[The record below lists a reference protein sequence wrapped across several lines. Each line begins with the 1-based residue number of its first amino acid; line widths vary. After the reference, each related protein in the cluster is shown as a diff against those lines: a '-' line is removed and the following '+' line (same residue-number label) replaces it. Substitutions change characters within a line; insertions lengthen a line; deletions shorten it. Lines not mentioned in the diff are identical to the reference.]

1 MALEIVLNRIVCME
15 DKEKE
20 IVLLKRLIDNRE
32 NTITWLNSLIDGQ
45 SKRIDE
51 LESELNH
58 VKEIN
63 KNLKKENY
71 ELFKETTDSL
81 FQYNYELKYKSKVKE
96 VEELKKENELLK
108 SKLNV
113 LFNAFDSV
121 KETKKETVQDTD
133 SIWKQ
138 RHDEELKS
146 PMWKKKREEVF
157 ERYGK
162 QCVECGNTNNLQV
175 HHLVYRKNRHL
186 WEYNVD
192 EMIPLCKKCHEKVH
206 KDKNHKFH
214 EKYIN

>member
-1 MALEIVLNRIVCME
+1 MNQEENEIF
-15 DKEKE
+15 
-20 IVLLKRLIDNRE
+20 LLKKRLENRE
-32 NTITWLNSLIDGQ
+32 STISFLNEIIDAQ
-45 SKRIDE
+45 SKSIEEIKKRVGLSNDKLLLSYEDE
-51 LESELNH
+51 VAMNDFLTSEISRLE
-58 VKEIN
+58 
-63 KNLKKENY
+63 
-71 ELFKETTDSL
+71 D
-81 FQYNYELKYKSKVKE
+81 KYKSKVKE

-206 KDKNHKFH
+206 KDKKHKFH

>member
-1 MALEIVLNRIVCME
+1 MALEIVLNRIVSME
-15 DKEKE
+15 DKEKREKTYNEALVLFADYSKQDVIESYVDLFLERNELAKRCKELHKE
-20 IVLLKRLIDNRE
+20 IIDN
-32 NTITWLNSLIDGQ
+32 
-45 SKRIDE
+45 
-51 LESELNH
+51 
-58 VKEIN
+58 
-63 KNLKKENY
+63 
-71 ELFKETTDSL
+71 LFKI
-81 FQYNYELKYKSKVKE
+81 NYELKYKSKVKE
-96 VEELKKENELLK
+96 VEELKKENESLK

-146 PMWKKKREEVF
+146 PLWKKKREEVF

-162 QCVECGNTNNLQV
+162 QCVECGKTNNLQV

-186 WEYNVD
+186 WEYKVD